1 MMKNL
6 SLLCKFFREYFS
18 MSGKALKGK
27 LQENLFF
34 KIQLKVSFKE
44 IGFFSRLISF
54 ERFFK
59 HSSREQN
66 LSHKKLL
73 KFKRKMNNA
82 SLGKNA
88 KFYCGR
94 LFFAKPAFLWFCRQ
108 YVISE
113 KKFIDFAISCLSA
126 PSRFSLVSSSA

>member
-66 LSHKKLL
+66 LSHKKTFGIQEEDEQCLPWE
-73 KFKRKMNNA
+73 KRKV
-82 SLGKNA
+82 L
-88 KFYCGR
+88 
-94 LFFAKPAFLWFCRQ
+94 LW
-108 YVISE
+108 
-113 KKFIDFAISCLSA
+113 
-126 PSRFSLVSSSA
+126 

>member
-1 MMKNL
+1 MKNL

-27 LQENLFF
+27 LQENLYF

-59 HSSREQN
+59 HSSRESKEQN
-66 LSHKKLL
+66 LSHKKKLL

-94 LFFAKPAFLWFCRQ
+94 LFLPSQHFYGFADNT
-108 YVISE
+108 S
-113 KKFIDFAISCLSA
+113 
-126 PSRFSLVSSSA
+126 

>member
-1 MMKNL
+1 
-6 SLLCKFFREYFS
+6 

-94 LFFAKPAFLWFCRQ
+94 LFFLPSQHF
-108 YVISE
+108 YG
-113 KKFIDFAISCLSA
+113 FADNTS
-126 PSRFSLVSSSA
+126 